1 MQILNL
7 WEDSEFVSGFK
18 YVRFLNIPRLSI
30 CQGWIS
36 RVTQGLPIFVN
47 MTGFR
52 MCWDAIMEGFM
63 PGFFCATVTQG
74 SEYGLV
80 MPE

>member
-1 MQILNL
+1 
-7 WEDSEFVSGFK
+7 
-18 YVRFLNIPRLSI
+18 
-30 CQGWIS
+30 
-36 RVTQGLPIFVN
+36 
-47 MTGFR
+47 

-63 PGFFCATVTQG
+63 SGCATVTQG